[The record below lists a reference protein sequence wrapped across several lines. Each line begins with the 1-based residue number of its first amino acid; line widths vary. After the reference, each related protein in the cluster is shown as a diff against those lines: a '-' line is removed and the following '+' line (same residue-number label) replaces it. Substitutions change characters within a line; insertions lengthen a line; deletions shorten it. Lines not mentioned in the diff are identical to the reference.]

1 MNQHKISNNSL
12 IYTITHSLINIAIPK
27 TYFNFGILNTSM
39 ANLSSSRQKA
49 VLRKYAR
56 KLKFLMMVVSIGII
70 VWTLPKQAKFRY
82 EIEKGRIWTQKDL
95 ISPYNF
101 AILKTQQELDN
112 DRKVILSSI
121 TPIYQLNT
129 NIADQQL
136 DAFKSDLE
144 IKWHT
149 AGINDKFKNDYINT
163 GYNLLK
169 HIYDVG
175 ILKTDPKYQQNSQNY
190 TITILDKNVGTDKN
204 TADLFTRDKALDY
217 FNQVL
222 NTRKDIDKSFLLD
235 LVLNRMQS
243 NLIYDD
249 LLTTRLQKEALEN
262 LSLTRGMV
270 QKEDILVTTGSVVND
285 EVYQKLI
292 SYKKAF
298 EDSSRVNGDRRLVML
313 GQVILVAVAIALLM
327 VFLYLFRRDIYDDN
341 RLVSLILLVITA
353 MLATLS
359 LAIKLQT
366 PNLYYIPYC
375 IVPIIIRILFDTRLA
390 LNIHLLVVLI
400 AGFFV
405 PNSFEF
411 AYFEITA
418 GMVSIY
424 SIKNLIRREQFLI
437 SALIITF
444 SYFMAFIGISFI
456 REGSFLSINWM
467 DFLPFVVSVL
477 LTLLAYPLI
486 YIFEKIFAIT
496 SDITLI
502 ELTNTNAPL
511 LRELAFTAPGTFQH
525 SLQVANLA
533 ENAIY
538 SIGGN
543 ALLVRAGALY
553 HDIGKLENPLF
564 FIENQ
569 SSGFNPHDKLP
580 YEESAQIII
589 RHVSKGVEMAEN
601 ANIPEVVIDFIRT
614 HHGDTRVDYFYQSY
628 LKNFPEKMINE
639 KVFRYPGP
647 IPFTKEGGVLMLAD
661 SVEAAS
667 RSLKEPDEKSISE
680 LVDRIVKYKL
690 DQDQLKD
697 SDITLKDIETI
708 KTIFKRM
715 LMSIYHVRINY

>member
-1 MNQHKISNNSL
+1 
-12 IYTITHSLINIAIPK
+12 
-27 TYFNFGILNTSM
+27 M

-82 EIEKGRIWTQKDL
+82 EIQKGRIWTQKDL

-101 AILKTQQELDN
+101 AILKTPQELNN
-112 DRKVILSSI
+112 DRKVVLAGV

-129 NIADQQL
+129 NIADEQL
-136 DAFKSDLE
+136 NDFKSDLE

-149 AGINDKFKNDYINT
+149 AGINDALKNDYITT

-175 ILKTDPKYQQNSQNY
+175 ILKPEPKYQQNSPNY
-190 TITILDKNVGTDKN
+190 TITVLDKNIGADKN
-204 TADLFTRDKALDY
+204 TADLFTRDKALAY

-222 NTRKDIDKSFLLD
+222 STREDIDKSFLLD

-249 LLTTRLQKEALEN
+249 VLTSRLEKEALEN

-285 EVYQKLI
+285 DVYQKLI

-313 GQVILVAVAIALLM
+313 GQIILVAVAIALLM

-366 PNLYYIPYC
+366 PNLYYIQYC

-437 SALIITF
+437 SAVIITF

-456 REGSFLSINWM
+456 REGSFISINWM
-467 DFLPFVVSVL
+467 DFVPFVVSVL

-589 RHVSKGVEMAEN
+589 RHVSKGVEMAEQ
-601 ANIPEVVIDFIRT
+601 ANLPEVVIDFIRT

-628 LKNFPEKMINE
+628 LKNFPEKLINE

-647 IPFTKEGGVLMLAD
+647 IPSSKEGGVLMLAD

-690 DQDQLKD
+690 DQEQLKD

>member
-1 MNQHKISNNSL
+1 
-12 IYTITHSLINIAIPK
+12 
-27 TYFNFGILNTSM
+27 M
-39 ANLSSSRQKA
+39 AKLSTSRQKA
-49 VLRKYAR
+49 LLRKYA
-56 KLKFLMMVVSIGII
+56 LNVKFFMMLVSITVI
-70 VWTLPKQAKFRY
+70 VYALPKQAKFGY
-82 EIEKGRIWTQKDL
+82 EYEKGRIWNQKDL

-101 AILKTQQELDN
+101 AILKTNQEIEADEKTALAA
-112 DRKVILSSI
+112 V
-121 TPIYQLNT
+121 TPIYQRN
-129 NIADQQL
+129 DDVSVQL
-136 DAFKSDLE
+136 IEGFKNDLE

-149 AGINDKFKNDYINT
+149 AGINDRFKAKYLQT
-163 GYNLLK
+163 GENLLK
-169 HIYDVG
+169 YVYNIGVFKPNDA
-175 ILKTDPKYQQNSQNY
+175 KYLQKEINY
-190 TITILDKNVGTDKN
+190 PITVLSNNVAIEKN
-204 TADLFTRDKALDY
+204 TSDLFTREKAIAYCDDAISKVPGLDKA
-217 FNQVL
+217 
-222 NTRKDIDKSFLLD
+222 FLL
-235 LVLNRMQS
+235 
-243 NLIYDD
+243 NLIQD
-249 LLTTRLQKEALEN
+249 RLQTNLTYDAKLTARLEQEVLEN
-262 LSLTRGMV
+262 LSITRGMV
-270 QKEDILVTTGSVVND
+270 QKGEIIIAKGSVIND
-285 EVYQKLI
+285 EAYQKLA

-298 EDSSRVNGDRRLVML
+298 EDNARINGNHALVLL
-313 GQVILVAVAIALLM
+313 GQFLLVGIAITLLM

-359 LAIKLQT
+359 LALKMQL

-411 AYFEITA
+411 VFYEVTA

-444 SYFMAFIGISFI
+444 TYFVSFLGISLI
-456 REGSFLSINWM
+456 REGSLTTIDWTYFV
-467 DFLPFVVSVL
+467 PFAVSVL

-486 YIFEKIFAIT
+486 YAFEKVFAIT

-511 LRELAFTAPGTFQH
+511 LREMAFSAPGTFQH

-533 ENAIY
+533 ENAIFA
-538 SIGGN
+538 IGGN

-553 HDIGKLENPLF
+553 HDIGKMENPLF

-569 SSGFNPHDKLP
+569 ISGFNPHDKLP

-589 RHVSKGVEMAEN
+589 RHVSRGIEMARK
-601 ANIPEVVIDFIRT
+601 ANLPEIVIDFIRT
-614 HHGDTRVDYFYQSY
+614 HHGNTRVDYFYQSF
-628 LKNFPEKMINE
+628 LKNFPEKFINE
-639 KVFRYPGP
+639 NIFRYPGP
-647 IPFTKEGGVLMLAD
+647 IPFSKEGGVLMLAD

-667 RSLKEPDEKSISE
+667 RSLKEPDEESIGV

-690 DQDQLKD
+690 DQNQLKD
-697 SDITLKDIETI
+697 SNITLKDIETI
-708 KTIFKRM
+708 KEIFKRM
-715 LMSIYHVRINY
+715 LMSIYHVRIDY

>member
-1 MNQHKISNNSL
+1 
-12 IYTITHSLINIAIPK
+12 
-27 TYFNFGILNTSM
+27 M
-39 ANLSSSRQKA
+39 AKLSTSRQKA
-49 VLRKYAR
+49 LFRKYSR
-56 KLKFLMMVVSIGII
+56 NVKFLMMLASICVI
-70 VWTLPKQAKFRY
+70 VFTLPKQAKFSY
-82 EIEKGRIWTQKDL
+82 DIEKGRIWNQKDL

-101 AILKTQQELDN
+101 AILKTQQEIEN
-112 DRKVILSSI
+112 DQKTALSSI
-121 TPIYQLNT
+121 TPIYQAV
-129 NIADQQL
+129 ADMPGHQL
-136 DAFKSDLE
+136 DGFKNDFE

-149 AGINDKFKNDYINT
+149 AGIPDNKKVKYESA
-163 GYNLLK
+163 GYDLLK
-169 HIYDVG
+169 SIYDKGV
-175 ILKTDPKYQQNSQNY
+175 LALNPKYQQNAENY
-190 TITILDKNVGTDKN
+190 KITILTFNLATDKN
-204 TADLFTRDKALDY
+204 TADLYTKQTALAYCDQFLSANKDLDKA
-217 FNQVL
+217 
-222 NTRKDIDKSFLLD
+222 FLLD
-235 LVLNRMQS
+235 LINNRLQP
-243 NLIYDD
+243 NLIFDNK
-249 LLTTRLQKEALEN
+249 LTSRLEKEAVDN
-262 LSLTRGMV
+262 LSTTRGMV
-270 QKEDILVTTGSVVND
+270 QKGEVIIAKGSVVSD
-285 EVYQKLI
+285 EAYQKLQ

-298 EDSSRVNGDRRLVML
+298 EDNARINGDRRLVLL
-313 GQVILVAVAIALLM
+313 GQFLLVGITITLLI
-327 VFLYLFRRDIYDDN
+327 VFLYLFRKDIYADN

-353 MLATLS
+353 MLFTLS
-359 LAIKLQT
+359 IAIKLQL

-444 SYFMAFIGISFI
+444 TYFVAFLGISFI
-456 REGSFLSINWM
+456 REGSIRSIDWM
-467 DFLPFVVSVL
+467 DFVPFIVSVL

-511 LRELAFTAPGTFQH
+511 LREMAFTAPGTFQH

-553 HDIGKLENPLF
+553 HDIGKMENPLF

-569 SSGFNPHDKLP
+569 TSGFNPHDKLP
-580 YEESAQIII
+580 YQESAQIII
-589 RHVSKGVEMAEN
+589 RHVSQGIEMGRK
-601 ANIPEVVIDFIRT
+601 ANLPEIVVNFIRT
-614 HHGDTRVDYFYQSY
+614 HHGDTRVDYFYQSF
-628 LKNFPEKMINE
+628 LKNFPEKFIDENT
-639 KVFRYPGP
+639 FRYPGP
-647 IPFTKEGGVLMLAD
+647 IPFSKEQGVLMLAD

-667 RSLKEPDEKSISE
+667 RALKEPDEQSISN

-690 DQDQLKD
+690 DQNQLKD

-708 KTIFKRM
+708 KVIFKRM
-715 LMSIYHVRINY
+715 LMSIYHVRVDYD